1 MKFVY
6 VLHWLFYTFDIN
18 SQMLKA
24 TFNLT
29 LCSWPPSYIENE
41 ISTTKK
47 HTASRQLSA
56 ALTMCVC
63 FNAAPY
69 VSSPMR
75 GFLSGTHSVSGW
87 VAGEQ
92 SRGRVLN
99 RSARF
104 HFLNQ
109 TRTKRAGL
117 CTCERH
123 VDAELSASIVP
134 CWRRHKFVLLSFS
147 CCLYQP
153 SPLIT
158 ETV

>member
-41 ISTTKK
+41 ISTTKSIQR
-47 HTASRQLSA
+47 AGSFQQPWQ
-56 ALTMCVC
+56 CVC
-63 FNAAPY
+63 FYAAPY

-87 VAGEQ
+87 VAREQ